1 MTKERLS
8 LGRMGEDVAAKIL
21 KGVGYRIIDRNY
33 RCRGGEVDI
42 VALDDETVVFVEVK
56 TRSSEEYGPPQL
68 AVDKRKQRQLARAAM
83 TYLKEKKL
91 LRWPARF
98 DVVGIVV
105 SGESRDIEHIKNAFD
120 VVE

>member
-21 KGVGYRIIDRNY
+21 KEAGYRIIERNY

-42 VALDDETVVFVEVK
+42 VALDGKTVVFVEVK

-68 AVDKRKQRQLARAAM
+68 AVDGRKQRQLTRAAM
-83 TYLKEKKL
+83 TYLKEKRL
-91 LRWPARF
+91 LTWSARF

-105 SGESRDIEHIKNAFD
+105 RGNSHDVEHIKNAFD

>member
-21 KGVGYRIIDRNY
+21 KEAGYRIIERNY

-42 VALDDETVVFVEVK
+42 VALDGKTVVFVEVK

-68 AVDKRKQRQLARAAM
+68 AVDGRKQRQLTRAAM
-83 TYLKEKKL
+83 TYLKEKRL
-91 LRWPARF
+91 LTWSARF

-105 SGESRDIEHIKNAFD
+105 RGKSHEVEHIKNAFD

>member
-8 LGRMGEDVAAKIL
+8 LGRMGEDVAADIL
-21 KGVGYRIIDRNY
+21 KVAGYRIIERNY

-42 VALDDETVVFVEVK
+42 VALDGKTVVFVEVK

-68 AVDKRKQRQLARAAM
+68 AVDGRKQRQLTRAAM
-83 TYLKEKKL
+83 TYLKEKRL
-91 LRWPARF
+91 LIWSARF

-105 SGESRDIEHIKNAFD
+105 RGKNHEVEHIKNAFD

>member
-21 KGVGYRIIDRNY
+21 KGAGYRIIERNY
-33 RCRGGEVDI
+33 RCRGGEIDI
-42 VALDDETVVFVEVK
+42 VALDGKTVVFVEVK

-68 AVDKRKQRQLARAAM
+68 AVDGRKQRQLTRAAM
-83 TYLKEKKL
+83 TYLKEKRL
-91 LRWPARF
+91 LTWSARF

-105 SGESRDIEHIKNAFD
+105 RGKSHEVEHIKNAFD
-120 VVE
+120 MVE

>member
-8 LGRMGEDVAAKIL
+8 LGRMGENVAAEIL
-21 KGVGYRIIDRNY
+21 KGAGYRIVERNY

-42 VALDDETVVFVEVK
+42 VAIDGKIVVCVEVK

-68 AVDKRKQRQLARAAM
+68 AVDWRKQRQLSRAAM

-91 LRWPARF
+91 LSWPARF
-98 DVVGIVV
+98 DVVGIVLR
-105 SGESRDIEHIKNAFD
+105 GKSRNVEHIKNAFN

>member
-21 KGVGYRIIDRNY
+21 KEAGYRIIERNY

-42 VALDDETVVFVEVK
+42 VALDGKTVVFVEVK

-68 AVDKRKQRQLARAAM
+68 AVDGRKQRQLTRAAM
-83 TYLKEKKL
+83 TYLKEKRL
-91 LRWPARF
+91 LTWSARF

-105 SGESRDIEHIKNAFD
+105 RGKSHEVEHIKNAFD
-120 VVE
+120 MVE

>member
-8 LGRMGEDVAAKIL
+8 LGRMGEDVAADIL
-21 KGVGYRIIDRNY
+21 KGAGYRIIERNY

-42 VALDDETVVFVEVK
+42 VALDGKTVVFVEVK

-68 AVDKRKQRQLARAAM
+68 AVDGRKQRQLTRAAM
-83 TYLKEKKL
+83 TYLKEKRL
-91 LRWPARF
+91 LTWSARF

-105 SGESRDIEHIKNAFD
+105 RGKSHDVEHIKNAFD

>member
-8 LGRMGEDVAAKIL
+8 LGKMGEELAAAAL
-21 KGVGYRIIDRNY
+21 KGVGYRIVKRNY
-33 RCRGGEVDI
+33 RCRSGEVDI
-42 VALDDETVVFVEVK
+42 VAIDGKIVVFVEVK

-68 AVDKRKQRQLARAAM
+68 GVDKRKQRQLSRAAM
-83 TYLKEKKL
+83 IYLKEKKL
-91 LRWPARF
+91 LKWPARF

-105 SGESRDIEHIKNAFD
+105 RGKSHDIEHIKNAFN